1 MSLLTHYTGFRGPAI
16 DIRVGIPSRTLLYRL
31 LLGLMLILVAVGVM
45 NILAMVVLTILIF
58 AEKRLPCLL
67 IARITGL
74 CFFAATVAV
83 VI

>member
-1 MSLLTHYTGFRGPAI
+1 
-16 DIRVGIPSRTLLYRL
+16 
-31 LLGLMLILVAVGVM
+31 MLILVAVGVM

-58 AEKRLPCLL
+58 AEKRLTCPL

-83 VI
+83 VIWSSAFPGLRPCCVF